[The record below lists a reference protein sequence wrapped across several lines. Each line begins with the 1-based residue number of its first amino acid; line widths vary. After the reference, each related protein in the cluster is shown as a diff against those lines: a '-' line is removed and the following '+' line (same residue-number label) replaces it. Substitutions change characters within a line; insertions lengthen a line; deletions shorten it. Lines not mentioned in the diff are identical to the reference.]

1 MPQEWSKKPT
11 LKSDFSEFKRQV
23 GVIMRGNVPVNSG
36 DPARSART
44 SAAHQR
50 ALKSLN
56 DNNSKSSRSATVPNA
71 KPDAKAAARAR
82 MIAEGKEKRKKF
94 EKEKGNRVA
103 KRRKLLLKIKDS
115 Q

>member
-50 ALKSLN
+50 FLKSLKDN
-56 DNNSKSSRSATVPNA
+56 DSKGSRKATA
-71 KPDAKAAARAR
+71 PDAKAAARAR
-82 MIAEGKEKRKKF
+82 MIAEGKESRKKF